1 MIAHISL
8 MQNFQN
14 VIHVAVV
21 FSVAHSQLAIAAL
34 DAAGPLFEDYPE
46 TIRLDPS
53 DARFVDAIH
62 TDGDEFYNVVIA
74 EGGTC
79 LQLLRYVTD
88 LLSLHKIEFGNIFQ
102 NW

>member
-14 VIHVAVV
+14 VIHIAVV
-21 FSVAHSQLAIAAL
+21 FHVAHSFFAIAAL

-53 DARFVDAIH
+53 DAQFVDAIH

-79 LQLLRYVTD
+79 LQLLRYVTGIK
-88 LLSLHKIEFGNIFQ
+88 STG
-102 NW
+102 

>member
-14 VIHVAVV
+14 IIHVALV
-21 FSVAHSQLAIAAL
+21 FHVAHSFFAIAAL

-53 DARFVDAIH
+53 DAQFVDAIH

-79 LQLLRYVTD
+79 VLLLCYVT
-88 LLSLHKIEFGNIFQ
+88 SIKST
-102 NW
+102 